1 MAKFLKKSKGDR
13 YEINLDG
20 RRPASDRR
28 GLRKAARDEAA
39 MQTTRPPPPGN
50 SELKLENYKC
60 LQCQLNSDVL
70 FQCVCTC
77 FLHFDKFNYIRLV
90 KL

>member
-39 MQTTRPPPPGN
+39 MQDYGRFTSLLNNEVSFGTMNRTKTG
-50 SELKLENYKC
+50 KL
-60 LQCQLNSDVL
+60 QMPTISA
-70 FQCVCTC
+70 
-77 FLHFDKFNYIRLV
+77 
-90 KL
+90 